1 MLFMEEVEKE
11 RYIKHIRAER
21 KRKEYQRKLIFKAKV
36 LSAILL
42 VLLVAIKIMI

>member
-11 RYIKHIRAER
+11 RYMKQIRAER

-36 LSAILL
+36 LSGVLLILL
-42 VLLVAIKIMI
+42 VGIGIMM